1 MRFAGAAAGTH
12 ESADERPLMKKL
24 FVLLALVALMLGWAG
39 TALAADEELTHTD
52 RFLLVTGGD
61 IEIAADEQANAV
73 VVFDGNARIAGTVNT
88 LVVVGGTATV
98 DGSLAT
104 LVIAGG
110 TANLGPDATVQGDVL
125 RFDAT
130 VTGVEQA
137 TVGGE
142 VRDMAGDVAAWG
154 IFIGLAALAVWVG
167 FGIATLLVGLLVAGL
182 AARQVRQATALISR
196 EPGMT
201 ALAGLL
207 AIVVPPILA
216 VLAIL
221 TVIGIPAGIGL
232 LFVAWPAVAFI
243 GYIVAAIWLG
253 EWLLSRREGAVP
265 AERPYAAATLGLVV
279 AFVIGLVPLVSAI
292 LSIFGLGAVVLAAL
306 RTLRRPGTPERPLRT
321 EPAAA

>member
-1 MRFAGAAAGTH
+1 
-12 ESADERPLMKKL
+12 MKKL
-24 FVLLALVALMLGWAG
+24 LMLLALVALTLGWPG
-39 TALAADEELTHTD
+39 TALAADEEISHSD

-61 IEIAADEQANAV
+61 IEVAADEQASAV
-73 VVFDGNARIAGTVNT
+73 VVVDGSARIAGTVNT
-88 LVVVGGTATV
+88 LVVVDGTATV
-98 DGSLAT
+98 DGSLST

-110 TANLGPDATVQGDVL
+110 TANLGPEATVQGDIL
-125 RFDAT
+125 HFNAT
-130 VTGVEQA
+130 VNGVDQA

-142 VRDMAGDVAAWG
+142 IRDMTGDVAAWG
-154 IFIGLAALAVWVG
+154 IFIGFAALAVWVG

-182 AARQVRQATALISR
+182 AARQVRQATTLISR
-196 EPGMT
+196 EPGMV
-201 ALAGLL
+201 ALTGLL

-232 LFVAWPAVAFI
+232 LVVAWPAVSFI

-253 EWLLSRREGAVP
+253 EWLLNRREGAVP

-292 LSIFGLGAVVLAAL
+292 LSILGLGAVVLAAL
-306 RTLRRPGTPERPLRT
+306 RTLRRRGSPERPLRT